1 MMLPPI
7 YPLLGT
13 LLVGS
18 PPLTD
23 ASSCRSQPVSYT
35 PTLARTSKMR
45 CQTCLFACVFL
56 SLVVAPANS
65 LYFLVTQGV
74 KRCFLEEVPAHTV
87 VVGVYQN
94 PEIDTDGTLDK
105 YGKPMGITITV
116 LQDSSKVILQEN
128 AGVDGRFA
136 FTSEEEGVFEICMEV
151 NQTTG
156 WFGEPKKFKF
166 HLDIQVGESSIDY
179 TALAKK
185 EHLSDV
191 EIRVRK
197 LSDRITAITNEMHY
211 QRKRE
216 EEFRNTSESTNTRV
230 MWWSIFQT
238 SIMLLSTLWQIK
250 HLKTFFEEKKL
261 V

>member
-1 MMLPPI
+1 MLPPI

-35 PTLARTSKMR
+35 PTLDRTSKMR